1 MADCEQIPRLLITTG
16 RRNTKLKPSE
26 PQRRTELGVYMNQ
39 AECEATYRRLILAV
53 DPPTRVVRSKQMR
66 GAWMQLRAVPAL
78 DGGSLVSAA
87 WADDL
92 RARRASR
99 QEQQRRR
106 SGPSNPFKQ

>member
-1 MADCEQIPRLLITTG
+1 
-16 RRNTKLKPSE
+16 
-26 PQRRTELGVYMNQ
+26 MNQ
-39 AECEATYRRLILAV
+39 AQREATYNRLILAV

-78 DGGSLVSAA
+78 GGGSLVSAA

-99 QEQQRRR
+99 ALSRASRACIPPAPPRILAAPVPPPPPRILAAAQTA
-106 SGPSNPFKQ
+106 SDHAAPAVCAAG

>member
-1 MADCEQIPRLLITTG
+1 
-16 RRNTKLKPSE
+16 
-26 PQRRTELGVYMNQ
+26 MNQ

-78 DGGSLVSAA
+78 GGGSLVSAA

-99 QEQQRRR
+99 ALSRASRACIPARPAAYAASAAPAAYPRRR
-106 SGPSNPFKQ
+106 ADRL